1 MDGAEAVIP
10 EAVIPEAEVTAE
22 LTADA
27 RAALAARVEAV
38 VRATPGVRNVYRSGS
53 LISNLLRAGAA
64 ALGTGGEGGPIVSVA
79 SGADGI
85 AVEASL
91 GLDVH
96 SHASAVLHSAYAAI
110 DTLLRAEGLVRESI
124 TLTVVYVQSRE
135 AA

>member
-10 EAVIPEAEVTAE
+10 EAELTAE
-22 LTADA
+22 LTSDA
-27 RAALAARVEAV
+27 RAALAGRIEEV

-53 LISNLLRAGAA
+53 FISNLLRVGAA
-64 ALGTGGEGGPIVSVA
+64 ALGTGGEGEPIVSVV
-79 SGADGI
+79 SGQGGI

-96 SHASAVLHSAYAAI
+96 SQASAVLRSAYEAI
-110 DTLLRAEGLVRESI
+110 DTLLRAEGLMRESI

>member
-1 MDGAEAVIP
+1 MDGAEAVMP
-10 EAVIPEAEVTAE
+10 EAQMPDIE
-22 LTADA
+22 LTSDA
-27 RAALAARVEAV
+27 RAALAARIEEV

-64 ALGTGGEGGPIVSVA
+64 ALGNRGDGEPIISVA
-79 SGADGI
+79 SRVEGI

-96 SHASAVLHSAYAAI
+96 SRASAVLHSAYEAI
-110 DTLLRAEGLVRESI
+110 DTLLRVEGLVRASI

>member
-1 MDGAEAVIP
+1 MGGAEAVIP
-10 EAVIPEAEVTAE
+10 EAEMTSE
-22 LTADA
+22 A
-27 RAALAARVEAV
+27 RAALAAQVERV
-38 VRATPGVRNVYRSGS
+38 VRGTPGVRNVYRSGS

-64 ALGTGGEGGPIVSVA
+64 ALGTGGEDGPIVSVV
-79 SGADGI
+79 SGGKGI

-96 SHASAVLHSAYAAI
+96 SHASAVLHAAYAAI